1 MSTHATARS
10 KILGIYIQFKGIE
23 WALMG
28 LVLYLSAVAAPGFW
42 EGSNLRLFAYYLL
55 VFAAPG
61 ALIWVAG
68 VLMRYRHRLGW
79 YLGVGYLLAT
89 VLGKVLGG
97 VAEIP
102 VEAWYWV
109 SQRVPTEYLMGIKIF
124 GFLAAV
130 VFATDLA
137 ALLAL
142 LSPRGRDCWGIGERN
157 PEARI

>member
-68 VLMRYRHRLGW
+68 VLMRYRHRL
-79 YLGVGYLLAT
+79 
-89 VLGKVLGG
+89 
-97 VAEIP
+97 
-102 VEAWYWV
+102 
-109 SQRVPTEYLMGIKIF
+109 
-124 GFLAAV
+124 
-130 VFATDLA
+130 
-137 ALLAL
+137 
-142 LSPRGRDCWGIGERN
+142 
-157 PEARI
+157 

>member
-10 KILGIYIQFKGIE
+10 KVLGIYIQFKGIE

-28 LVLYLSAVAAPGFW
+28 LVLYLSAVVAPGFW

-61 ALIWVAG
+61 ALIWVVG
-68 VLMRYRHRLGW
+68 VLVRYRHSLGW
-79 YLGVGYLLAT
+79 FFGVAYLLAT

-109 SQRVPTEYLMGIKIF
+109 SQRVPTEYLTGIKIF

-130 VFATDLA
+130 VFATDMA

-142 LSPRGRDCWGIGERN
+142 LSPRGRDCWGIGKRN